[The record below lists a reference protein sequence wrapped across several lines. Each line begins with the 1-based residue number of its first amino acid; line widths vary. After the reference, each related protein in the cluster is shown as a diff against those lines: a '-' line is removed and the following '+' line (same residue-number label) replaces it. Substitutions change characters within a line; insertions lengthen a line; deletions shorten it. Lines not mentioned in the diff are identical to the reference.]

1 MAGRIVEDIRE
12 ESTLYLGFIGR
23 IRAYNSEMGSHWEFK
38 QKSDEMYLHFLK
50 DRFGHYIEN

>member
-38 QKSDEMYLHFLK
+38 QKSDEM
-50 DRFGHYIEN
+50 